1 MKYIPEVLLY
11 CASQC
16 QRLSSSLPQN
26 GRGRN
31 RLCLQLCLSWAG
43 EVRFSRS
50 GPTID
55 ITYYWACSR
64 WILTGFGL
72 LQQCLSAKSD
82 PHSLAEPLSH
92 CMFHTHAADYR
103 CSRSD
108 AAERLGVR
116 QKTGTRRC
124 GVEAG
129 EKEGR
134 KKNRK
139 GEPTAKPRDTAPRLQ
154 STKSEIRS
162 QKLEVRSHQGA
173 KLKIGGEPPVVRSG
187 QATDSDD
194 DTA

>member
-1 MKYIPEVLLY
+1 
-11 CASQC
+11 
-16 QRLSSSLPQN
+16 
-26 GRGRN
+26 
-31 RLCLQLCLSWAG
+31 
-43 EVRFSRS
+43 
-50 GPTID
+50 
-55 ITYYWACSR
+55 
-64 WILTGFGL
+64 
-72 LQQCLSAKSD
+72 
-82 PHSLAEPLSH
+82 
-92 CMFHTHAADYR
+92 MFHTHAADSR

-134 KKNRK
+134 KEGREEESKRGADSK
-139 GEPTAKPRDTAPRLQ
+139 TVGDTPRLQ

-173 KLKIGGEPPVVRSG
+173 KLKTGGASPVVRSG

-194 DTA
+194 DTV